1 METCARWIELVGVAG
16 TGKSTLASA
25 LVARHPDWRIAESIH
40 ARAPSHLP
48 YFVHSAPGL
57 VRLLGH
63 ALRPP
68 SLSWEEVKMYV
79 YASEW
84 HRYLDSQSEN
94 GSTVTLL
101 DQGPLF
107 ALARLLWGGS
117 AATRSAWF
125 RTWKREAAARWA
137 HELDGVV
144 ELSAPDTVLF
154 ERINERAKPHP
165 AKGKSARE
173 TMEILASHRRALTE
187 VLGNADD
194 GASIRRLRFD
204 TSKRSLDEIANELSG
219 VLSPTASPTLDG
231 MGPDEQRTTRARAKL
246 PVSGSE
252 GLGSSG

>member
-1 METCARWIELVGVAG
+1 MESDVRRIELVGVAG
-16 TGKSTLASA
+16 TGKSTLARA
-25 LVARHPDWRIAESIH
+25 LVARHRDWRIAESIH
-40 ARAPSHLP
+40 ARDPSHLP
-48 YFVHSAPGL
+48 YFVHSTPGL

-68 SLSWEEVKMYV
+68 SPSWEEVKLYV

-84 HRYLDSQSEN
+84 HRYLDSHPEH

-144 ELSAPDTVLF
+144 ELIAPDPVLL
-154 ERINERAKPHP
+154 ERINEREKPHA

-173 TMEILASHRRALTE
+173 AMKILASHRCALTE
-187 VLGNADD
+187 VLGDVGD

-204 TSKRSLDEIANELSG
+204 TSKRSLDEIANVS
-219 VLSPTASPTLDG
+219 STLDG
-231 MGPDEQRTTRARAKL
+231 MG
-246 PVSGSE
+246 S
-252 GLGSSG
+252 